1 MGSSCIIRFWIAQAN
16 GPREGLVWT
25 QFAPPYEAT
34 PLALRQKSRPKQF
47 FDAPK
52 ELTKRASAGLKYLGA
67 ACLHRGG

>member
-25 QFAPPYEAT
+25 QFAPPYEAR

-47 FDAPK
+47 FDPK
-52 ELTKRASAGLKYLGA
+52 GQAQALKYLGA